1 MHRPRYSDETGRIE
15 VDILEKNDVQAPEG
29 YQWATEWASDLT
41 YTRCDAEGWSYALN
55 FSLLS
60 VHMRQRRSLSEPTN
74 WSLVKRRKW
83 FRIMRVMAAPDS
95 RTPTP
100 PQVEHN
106 QVDAAAAEGPG
117 ALPGPGE
124 LPIAGREMLMRHAL
138 HMVKIVI
145 VQEQNKGSHPLLLRR
160 WCHTA
165 LVYLEVLRGQ
175 DELPIQL
182 EAQRR
187 KVLCHS

>member
-1 MHRPRYSDETGRIE
+1 M
-15 VDILEKNDVQAPEG
+15 
-29 YQWATEWASDLT
+29 
-41 YTRCDAEGWSYALN
+41 
-55 FSLLS
+55 
-60 VHMRQRRSLSEPTN
+60 
-74 WSLVKRRKW
+74 KRRKW
-83 FRIMRVMAAPDS
+83 FRIMRVAEAEPPQS

-100 PQVEHN
+100 PQVEQN
-106 QVDAAAAEGPG
+106 RVDSAVAEGPG

-182 EAQRR
+182 EAQVRVSRKINEGKLRPGSVSAKSQHLMGSRR
-187 KVLCHS
+187 